1 MERDIT
7 KYEDCNVFKPGERWR
22 APRGRCYL
30 VISSIVN
37 EKATLRSIE
46 GLDWDPIPTLGRL
59 RYEPWDGVKNWVRI
73 VPANPNHDK
82 L

>member
-7 KYEDCNVFKPGERWR
+7 KHEDCEVFKPGERWR
-22 APRGRCYL
+22 APRGKHYL
-30 VISSIVN
+30 VMSCTVN
-37 EKATLRSIE
+37 EKATLRQILSPLSYPIE
-46 GLDWDPIPTLGRL
+46 LGQL